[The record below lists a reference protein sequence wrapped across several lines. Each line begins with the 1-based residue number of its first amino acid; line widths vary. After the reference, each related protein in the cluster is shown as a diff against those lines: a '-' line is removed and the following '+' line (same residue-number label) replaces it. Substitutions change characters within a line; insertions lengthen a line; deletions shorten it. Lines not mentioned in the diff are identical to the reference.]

1 MTQLPSDSFPWP
13 LHPSL
18 AALLPRLELVQDCWQ
33 LLAGRREQY
42 LSRGEREPESAYQ
55 RRVEAALPS
64 GFFRDA
70 LRTFAGMLASS
81 HWRELPASLQ
91 AVISDVDGRGT
102 DLGVFLEAADLLV
115 LRDGAALVGVIPP
128 QHQWPSE
135 GDRQQALR
143 NGDRLSLPRLLL
155 LERRDVLDWRKPDV
169 RSLPVAIS
177 WRERRVDGLPTDGED
192 ASRQEPPLHPW
203 IYRTAS
209 LSAAGPGG
217 SGMHLTT
224 EALMADPQ
232 STTGWRRQRLDQRH
246 YSGIQQLPAIWY
258 ASHGAAFGEGELPH
272 LGLAHQYLNHFRC
285 QSDYQELLYRTAL
298 PVGVRTGVAGPLGSS
313 TGASQQ
319 EPVVL
324 GPNTVLDLPEGASFQ
339 FVEIQARSLAEHRTW
354 LEVLDQA
361 MRRDALIPA
370 ATQGAPRTATEISM
384 AASQAYA
391 LLQSQAIQKAS
402 MFSSLLQHWCAITG
416 ELLPVQE
423 GPALLVEISPLAPA
437 PKPQPTV
444 SEMLQ
449 LHERGIVSD
458 AALQQWLGDLAG
470 IAPATA

>member
-1 MTQLPSDSFPWP
+1 
-13 LHPSL
+13 
-18 AALLPRLELVQDCWQ
+18 
-33 LLAGRREQY
+33 
-42 LSRGEREPESAYQ
+42 
-55 RRVEAALPS
+55 
-64 GFFRDA
+64 
-70 LRTFAGMLASS
+70 
-81 HWRELPASLQ
+81 
-91 AVISDVDGRGT
+91 
-102 DLGVFLEAADLLV
+102 
-115 LRDGAALVGVIPP
+115 VGVIPP

-143 NGDRLSLPRLLL
+143 SGDRLSLPRLLL

-177 WRERRVDGLPTDGED
+177 WRERRVDGLPIDGED
-192 ASRQEPPLHPW
+192 ASKQEPPLHPW

-209 LSAAGPGG
+209 LTVAGPGG

-224 EALMADPQ
+224 EALVADPQ

-324 GPNTVLDLPEGASFQ
+324 GPNTVLDLPEGATHSNGDLDGGLPGLCIAAEPGDSEGLD
-339 FVEIQARSLAEHRTW
+339 VLLA
-354 LEVLDQA
+354 A
-361 MRRDALIPA
+361 
-370 ATQGAPRTATEISM
+370 
-384 AASQAYA
+384 
-391 LLQSQAIQKAS
+391 
-402 MFSSLLQHWCAITG
+402 
-416 ELLPVQE
+416 
-423 GPALLVEISPLAPA
+423 
-437 PKPQPTV
+437 
-444 SEMLQ
+444 
-449 LHERGIVSD
+449 
-458 AALQQWLGDLAG
+458 AALVRDHR
-470 IAPATA
+470 

>member
-1 MTQLPSDSFPWP
+1 
-13 LHPSL
+13 
-18 AALLPRLELVQDCWQ
+18 
-33 LLAGRREQY
+33 
-42 LSRGEREPESAYQ
+42 
-55 RRVEAALPS
+55 
-64 GFFRDA
+64 
-70 LRTFAGMLASS
+70 MLASS

-91 AVISDVDGRGT
+91 AAISDVDGRGT

-155 LERRDVLDWRKPDV
+155 LERWDVLDWRKPDV

-177 WRERRVDGLPTDGED
+177 WRERRVDGLPIDGED
-192 ASRQEPPLHPW
+192 ASKQEPPLHPW

-209 LSAAGPGG
+209 LTAAGPGG

-298 PVGVRTGVAGPLGSS
+298 PVGVRTGVAEPLGSS

-319 EPVVL
+319 EPWCS
-324 GPNTVLDLPEGASFQ
+324 GPTRCW
-339 FVEIQARSLAEHRTW
+339 IC
-354 LEVLDQA
+354 
-361 MRRDALIPA
+361 RR
-370 ATQGAPRTATEISM
+370 APRTATEISM

-416 ELLPVQE
+416 EPLPVQE
-423 GPALLVEISPLAPA
+423 GPALLVEISPLAPS

-449 LHERGIVSD
+449 LQERGIISEV
-458 AALQQWLGDLAG
+458 ALQQWLGDLAG